1 MPAHA
6 STAPSRRAFLT
17 GRVARPD
24 PEFRPP
30 WTDEARVQAHCTSC
44 NACVESC
51 PENIIEFDSR
61 NRPRINFR
69 GGECTFCAACAE
81 ACPEPVFDLEQPAAW
96 PVTVEITGSCLN
108 AAGIACQLCTDICD
122 PRALRMDL
130 SVRPVGAIQVDAG
143 ACTGCGA
150 CLSTCPNNAIAITD
164 PRQQRKSA

>member
-17 GRVARPD
+17 GKVARPE

-30 WTDEARVQAHCTSC
+30 WTDEARVQAQCTGC
-44 NACVESC
+44 NACVEAC
-51 PENIIEFDSR
+51 PQGIIEFDSHS
-61 NRPRINFR
+61 RPRISFH
-69 GGECTFCAACAE
+69 GGECTFCGACAE
-81 ACPEPVFDLEQPAAW
+81 ACPQAVFDLAQPAPW
-96 PVTVEITGSCLN
+96 PVTVEITSSCLN

-130 SVRPVGAIQVDAG
+130 SVRPVGAIQVDPG

-150 CLSTCPNNAIAITD
+150 CLSTCPNNAIALCD
-164 PRQQRKSA
+164 PRQQRTPA

>member
-17 GRVARPD
+17 GKVARPD

-30 WTDEARVQAHCTSC
+30 WTDEERVQGDCTSC
-44 NACVESC
+44 NACGEAC
-51 PENIIEFDSR
+51 PEGIIEFDSR
-61 NRPRINFR
+61 GRPRINFR

-81 ACPEPVFDLEQPAAW
+81 ACPESVFDLALPIPW
-96 PVTVEITGSCLN
+96 PVTVQITSNCLN
-108 AAGIACQLCTDICD
+108 ADGIACQLCTDICD
-122 PRALRMDL
+122 PCALRMDL

-150 CLSTCPNNAIAITD
+150 CLAACPNNAIAFCD
-164 PRQQRKSA
+164 PRQQRTSA

>member
-17 GRVARPD
+17 GKVARPE

-30 WTDEARVQAHCTSC
+30 WTDEARVQAQCTGC
-44 NACVESC
+44 NACVEAC
-51 PENIIEFDSR
+51 PQGIIEFDSR
-61 NRPRINFR
+61 SRPRISFH
-69 GGECTFCAACAE
+69 GGECTFCGACAE
-81 ACPEPVFDLEQPAAW
+81 ACPQAVFDLAQPAPW
-96 PVTVEITGSCLN
+96 PVTVEITSSCLN

-130 SVRPVGAIQVDAG
+130 SVRPVGAIQVDPG

-150 CLSTCPNNAIAITD
+150 CLSTCPNNAIALCD
-164 PRQQRKSA
+164 PRQQRTPA

>member
-24 PEFRPP
+24 TEFRPP

-44 NACVESC
+44 RACVGSC
-51 PENIIEFDSR
+51 PEHIIEFDSR
-61 NRPRINFR
+61 DRPRINFR
-69 GGECTFCAACAE
+69 GSECTFCAACAE
-81 ACPEPVFDLEQPAAW
+81 ACPEPVFDLEQPAPW
-96 PVTVEITGSCLN
+96 PVSVEITGSCLN
-108 AAGIACQLCTDICD
+108 AAGIACQLCTDICG

-130 SVRPVGAIQVDAG
+130 SVRPVGAIRVDAG

-164 PRQQRKSA
+164 PRQQRTSA